1 MKGSIFNSATRNS
14 TICNSTICNSTT
26 LRSATTTRAA
36 TLRRNGLSLG
46 VWLAIAAVAPLL
58 GPGAAFAQDASD
70 AAQADGPADG
80 QATLDTIT
88 VTARKREET
97 LQDVPVAVTAFTP
110 DTLDSLNVED
120 LSDLD
125 AQVPNLTIYAARGSS
140 STVTAYIRGVG
151 QSDPLWGVDPGVGIY
166 LDDVYIARP
175 QGALLDVFDV
185 GRVEVL
191 RGPQGTLY
199 GKNTIGGAIK
209 YISKPL
215 PREFEGFASVTVGN
229 YDQLDVKAALG
240 GPIGGTDSGL
250 LGRVAVASLNRDG
263 FGENIN
269 TRQPASDKQI
279 NALRLNLGGYSWD
292 DFDFHFTFDWMD
304 DQSGVRAARML
315 APNRF
320 APGVLPLNDRYDV
333 RNGMSN
339 INDTEMKGVSAVVNW
354 RPNENWAVKYVA
366 AKRESDTETNID
378 FDTLPNK
385 IADVKAFYSDEQVS
399 HELQVNYDS
408 GGRARGVVG
417 LYTFDGE
424 AGGRVLN
431 NFFNLLFGDT
441 RGKVLTES
449 VAVYADWTFDLTDRL
464 KLDVGARY
472 TDEDKR
478 AIVLNRFYTDATY
491 STLRPFAPIAANFD
505 KTIGFKNTSPKV
517 SLDFQVNDDIMIYG
531 LASRGFKSGGYN
543 IRAQSVAV
551 PRSAEPFD
559 DEQVDSFEVGSKMSL
574 FDQRLFLN
582 LSAFHNKYK
591 DIQLSV
597 FTAYDSNGDGVDDAF
612 FGDFTNAGKGTV
624 NGLEV
629 EYQWLPTSHWLVSGN
644 LAWLDAEFDEYI
656 FKNVNI
662 ANQQEFTNAPE
673 FSGALNVE
681 YRMPLANGGNLSA
694 RVGYSYQSD
703 VVATT
708 EVVRDPVTGATATPI
723 SQDGYGLVNA
733 GVIWKFND
741 AWTFSLQGSN
751 LADEEYLTTGY
762 NLVAALGVLTGFYG
776 PPRQF
781 SLTAR
786 YDF

>member
-1 MKGSIFNSATRNS
+1 MRRMNPVALLTPAA
-14 TICNSTICNSTT
+14 
-26 LRSATTTRAA
+26 LRRAA
-36 TLRRNGLSLG
+36 LKHSSLSL
-46 VWLAIAAVAPLL
+46 AVALGLCAPL
-58 GPGAAFAQDASD
+58 AYAQQRPAQETPA
-70 AAQADGPADG
+70 AAQAEQG
-80 QATLDTIT
+80 TLDAIV

-97 LQDVPVAVTAFTP
+97 LQDVPVAVTAFTA
-110 DTLDSLNVED
+110 DSLDKLNIED

-209 YISKPL
+209 YVSKPL
-215 PREFEGFASVTVGN
+215 PEDLDGFASVTVGN
-229 YDQLDVKAALG
+229 YNQLDVKAA
-240 GPIGGTDSGL
+240 IGGSLFGQDSGL
-250 LGRVAVASLNRDG
+250 RGRIAVASLNRDG
-263 FGENIN
+263 FGENVTN
-269 TRQPASDKQI
+269 DQPASDKEI
-279 NALRLNLGGYSWD
+279 NALRMNLGAYSWD
-292 DFDFHFTFDWMD
+292 DFDVQFAFDWID
-304 DQSGVRAARML
+304 DKSGVRAARML

-320 APGVLPLNDRYDV
+320 APTFTPMEGRYDV
-333 RNGMSN
+333 RNGMPN
-339 INDTEMKGVSAVVNW
+339 INNTEIKGVSATVNW
-354 RPNENWAVKYVA
+354 RPNDSWAFKYVV

-385 IADVKAFYSDEQVS
+385 IADVKAFYTDEQIT
-399 HELQVNYDS
+399 HEVQVNYDG

-417 LYTFDGE
+417 VYKFDGR

-431 NFFNLLFGDT
+431 NFFNLVFGDT
-441 RGKVLTES
+441 QGNVFTES

-478 AIVLNRFYTDATY
+478 AGVLNRFYTNATY
-491 STLRPFAPIAANFD
+491 TTLRPVAPIAANFD
-505 KTIGFKNTSPKV
+505 KTINFKNTSPKV
-517 SLDFQVNDDIMIYG
+517 SLDYQVNDDIMIYG
-531 LASRGFKSGGYN
+531 LATRGFKSGGYN
-543 IRAQSVAV
+543 IRAQATAV

-559 DEQVDSFEVGSKMSL
+559 DEQVDSYEIGTKMSFL
-574 FDQRLFLN
+574 DQRLFLN
-582 LSAFHNKYK
+582 LSAFHNQYK

-597 FTAYDSNGDGVDDAF
+597 FTSYDSNNDGTNDAF
-612 FGDFTNAGKGTV
+612 FGDFTNAGEGTV

-629 EYQWLPTSHWLVSGN
+629 EYQWLPSAHWLISGN
-644 LAWLDAEFDEYI
+644 FAWLDAKYDRFIYTGIDISDE
-656 FKNVNI
+656 
-662 ANQQEFTNAPE
+662 QTFTNAPE

-681 YRMPLANGGNLSA
+681 YRTDLGGMGNLSA
-694 RVGYSYQSD
+694 RLGYSYQDD

-708 EVVRDPVTGATATPI
+708 EIVRSGAVPI
-723 SQDGYGLVNA
+723 TQDGYGLVNA
-733 GVIWKFND
+733 GLIWKPNTT
-741 AWTFSLQGSN
+741 WTVSLQGSN

-762 NLVAALGVLTGFYG
+762 SLNAALGVFTGFYG
-776 PPRQF
+776 PPRQYTL
-781 SLTAR
+781 SAR